1 MTDLDALRYPVGP
14 MPRIGG
20 APLEGVERATL
31 LAVLEQTP
39 GRFRALTEGL
49 TEAQLDQQYRPGGWT
64 LRQVV
69 HHVADSHV
77 NSYVRMKLAITE
89 DSPQVKTYDEKLWAE
104 LPEARTGPVDMSL
117 SLIEALHRRWVA
129 FLRALTP
136 EQWRRTFV
144 HPDWGVVTID
154 DAVTLYAWHCRHHAA
169 HVESAAARV

>member
-1 MTDLDALRYPVGP
+1 MTDLDALRYPIGP

-49 TEAQLDQQYRPGGWT
+49 TEAQLDQRYRPGGWT

-77 NSYVRMKLAITE
+77 NSYVRMKLTITE

>member
-1 MTDLDALRYPVGP
+1 MTDLEILRYPIGP

-20 APLEGVERATL
+20 APLEGLERARL
-31 LAVLEQTP
+31 LAVLEQAP
-39 GRFRALTEGL
+39 GHFRALTEGL
-49 TEAQLDQQYRPGGWT
+49 TAVELDQPYRPGGWT

-69 HHVADSHV
+69 HHVADSHL

-117 SLIEALHRRWVA
+117 SLIDALHRRWVT

-169 HVESAAARV
+169 HIESAAARV

>member
-1 MTDLDALRYPVGP
+1 MTDLDTLRYPVGP
-14 MPRIGG
+14 MPRLGG
-20 APLEGVERATL
+20 APLARVERATL

-49 TEAQLDQQYRPGGWT
+49 TEAQLDQRYRPGGWT

-69 HHVADSHV
+69 HHVADSHM

-89 DSPQVKTYDEKLWAE
+89 DAPQVKTYDEKLWAE

-144 HPDWGVVTID
+144 HPDWGLVTID

-169 HVESAAARV
+169 HIESAAARV